1 MILPSVSWDM
11 FCPIATLPKLR
22 VVGPNPIYRSLEQ
35 LVAFLVANC
44 FSFYSLY
51 NYSFFTVRV
60 INLILQGE
68 NNMNKQSLKVTDLD
82 FSVRCLNILKVNNI
96 EYLNELTKY
105 SLSDL
110 ANFKGMS
117 RPTVYR
123 IIKMLK
129 DNDLALKGETL

>member
-1 MILPSVSWDM
+1 
-11 FCPIATLPKLR
+11 
-22 VVGPNPIYRSLEQ
+22 
-35 LVAFLVANC
+35 
-44 FSFYSLY
+44 
-51 NYSFFTVRV
+51 
-60 INLILQGE
+60 
-68 NNMNKQSLKVTDLD
+68 
-82 FSVRCLNILKVNNI
+82 VNNI

>member
-1 MILPSVSWDM
+1 
-11 FCPIATLPKLR
+11 
-22 VVGPNPIYRSLEQ
+22 
-35 LVAFLVANC
+35 
-44 FSFYSLY
+44 
-51 NYSFFTVRV
+51 VRV
-60 INLILQGE
+60 SNLILQGE